1 MPPKPKTADL
11 LATWDETVVTVHM
24 SVGKFRK
31 MDEVYRENRDL
42 QKQIGELKQEETD
55 LRKKFE
61 DCVDE
66 YSKLQD
72 QISTGDAQAKKTEE
86 EDHGQKDCK
95 EMLHFLCEGI
105 LASLDA
111 EKGIAIKDPAT
122 LLSVFMEAR
131 EWLLKPDEN
140 PSII

>member
-1 MPPKPKTADL
+1 MATKPKTTDL

-31 MDEVYRENRDL
+31 MDEVYRENRDM
-42 QKQIGELKQEETD
+42 QKQIGELKQEATE
-55 LRKKFE
+55 LRRQFE
-61 DCVDE
+61 GCVDE

-72 QISTGDAQAKKTEE
+72 QISTGDAQAKEAGE
-86 EDHGQKDCK
+86 GDQSQKECK
-95 EMLHFLCEGI
+95 EMLRFLCEGI

-111 EKGIAIKDPAT
+111 ENGIAIKDPAT
-122 LLSVFMEAR
+122 LLSLFMEAR
-131 EWLLKPDEN
+131 AWLLKTDEN

>member
-1 MPPKPKTADL
+1 MATKPKTTDL

-31 MDEVYRENRDL
+31 MDEVYRDNRDL
-42 QKQIGELKQEETD
+42 QKQIGELKQEATD
-55 LRKKFE
+55 LRRQFE

-72 QISTGDAQAKKTEE
+72 QISTGDAQAKEAQE
-86 EDHGQKDCK
+86 EDRGQKECK
-95 EMLHFLCEGI
+95 EMLRFLCEGI

-122 LLSVFMEAR
+122 LLSLFLEAR
-131 EWLLKPDEN
+131 AWLLKADEN